1 MHSYYNYPIYSRS
14 LTQNYQYTHSQTM
27 NHDLQI
33 ACWFDAIRNN
43 HCDVIT
49 TLHRLFDLD
58 INDNTSYEEYFAR
71 PIHIA
76 ADTDNEDTIRLIVSL
91 GGEVNTTD
99 YYGVTPL
106 YRAALNN
113 ATTSI
118 KVLLEL
124 GADLYANVHCGF
136 TPDYSDKYITPLDMM
151 KEKNNGKL
159 HDFVVPYTKEYK
171 RLRKLQIY
179 ARVVGKMMKQYQR
192 SVENVWK
199 PDGVGYHIA
208 RMDFEQYLI
217 SI

>member
-1 MHSYYNYPIYSRS
+1 MS
-14 LTQNYQYTHSQTM
+14 
-27 NHDLQI
+27 HDLQI

-43 HCDVIT
+43 HHEAIT
-49 TLHRLFDLD
+49 TLHRLFNLD
-58 INDNTSYEEYFAR
+58 INDNTSYEDYFAR

-76 ADTDNEDTIRLIVSL
+76 VETDNEDTIRLIVSL
-91 GGEVNTTD
+91 GCDVNSTD

-106 YRAALNN
+106 YKAVDHN
-113 ATTSI
+113 AMTSI

-124 GADLYANVHCGF
+124 GADLYANIHCGF
-136 TPDYSDKYITPLDMM
+136 TLDYSDKYITALDMM
-151 KEKNNGKL
+151 KNNGKL
-159 HDFVVPYTKEYK
+159 HDFVVPYTKEHK

-179 ARVVGKMMKQYQR
+179 TIVIGKMMKQYQR

-208 RMDFEQYLI
+208 RMDFEQYQI